1 MSVSMTSLGNYP
13 PLRPGFL
20 VGPLGWL
27 NECLAK
33 ILTRDRELLGTLFEL
48 DPYRMH
54 ALGLGVAH
62 LDPARLSR
70 TIIEGLAGRSPQT
83 SVRQILGNWPQGLDR
98 ILHALPGTS
107 VLAPENYR
115 ALVTLLHDRATAAHL
130 HHCHPITEP
139 FIIALAALP
148 PPLRRPAI
156 FKLFDDI
163 DGMDRFVA
171 AGLEF
176 LSDRA
181 GVAFKHLV
189 EELGSLDQTEQVRAK
204 ITALADRLPLPDRL
218 PAEQLG
224 TFHRIDDPAQI
235 RSLAKSWHNCL
246 GEYLHEVNE
255 GTSLIYRSTEDDQPT
270 AALLAR
276 ANRLGWALVD
286 IKGPKNI
293 DIHPKTASRQYET
306 FSRAGIPRLA
316 DIAAIRSLLWRTHLS
331 RHR

>member
-27 NECLAK
+27 NEHLAK
-33 ILTRDRELLGTLFEL
+33 IITSDRELLVTLFEL

-54 ALGLGVAH
+54 VLGLGVAH
-62 LDPARLSR
+62 LDPALPSR
-70 TIIEGLAGRSPQT
+70 TIIESLARQSPQT
-83 SVRQILGNWPQGLDR
+83 AVRQILGNWPQGLDR

-107 VLAPENYR
+107 ILAPENYR
-115 ALVTLLHDRATAAHL
+115 ALVALLHDRATAAHL
-130 HHCHPITEP
+130 YHCRPITEP
-139 FIIALAALP
+139 LIIALTALP

-163 DGMDRFVA
+163 DGMDRFV

-204 ITALADRLPLPDRL
+204 IAALADRLPLPDRL
-218 PAEQLG
+218 PAERLG
-224 TFHRIDDPAQI
+224 TFYRIDDPAQI

-246 GEYLHEVNE
+246 GN
-255 GTSLIYRSTEDDQPT
+255 ICMRSMK
-270 AALLAR
+270 AR
-276 ANRLGWALVD
+276 A
-286 IKGPKNI
+286 
-293 DIHPKTASRQYET
+293 
-306 FSRAGIPRLA
+306 
-316 DIAAIRSLLWRTHLS
+316 
-331 RHR
+331 